1 MKKGTNA
8 SMCRRRRLTP
18 AAQTLCRHTQPYAAW
33 PPQPPAAAQRVS
45 KTRDCKKK
53 KTKNVYVY
61 TIYIYMQV
69 GSVLQRAPQCLPLTC
84 SSCSSKSPSPVAAQ
98 AAALRSAWGEP
109 SASTQYV
116 LHATYAARATRYNAT
131 LSRYNS
137 DVCRHAGDRHLVG
150 GARCQLQ
157 RAQPRCCSADGK

>member
-1 MKKGTNA
+1 MRACAGGGGSLQLLKLSAGTHSLTPRGLRNRQLLLNA
-8 SMCRRRRLTP
+8 CQRHGIARRRRRSMYMCI
-18 AAQTLCRHTQPYAAW
+18 Q
-33 PPQPPAAAQRVS
+33 
-45 KTRDCKKK
+45 
-53 KTKNVYVY
+53 
-61 TIYIYMQV
+61 YIYMQV
-69 GSVLQRAPQCLPLTC
+69 GGVLQRAPQCLPLTC

-98 AAALRSAWGEP
+98 AAAMRSAWGEP